1 MPLNYLHDHSDFEAL
16 IRIVADKE
24 DIQPV
29 LIEKDYWIMH
39 CLYGLKAMGLS
50 FELKGGTSLSKG
62 FGIINRFSED
72 IDIRIHPPS
81 GMDVKTG
88 KNQDSP
94 AQQKSRED
102 FYDWLAAEIKIDG
115 IIAVERDKSFD
126 DERFRNG
133 GIRLRYETTER
144 MAGLK
149 DGILLEVG
157 FDTVTPNQS
166 VNISSWAYDHA
177 ITAGVDIIDN
187 RALAIPCYHP
197 GYTFVEKLQ
206 TIATKYRRQQQ
217 DGSFPPNFLRHYYDV
232 YCLLEHPDVQKF
244 IGTPEYNA
252 HKAIRFPAADRET
265 LIAENQAFRL
275 EDPAVR
281 KLYGGEYAK
290 TATLY
295 YKGQPLFEDLLA
307 RIGENLGR
315 L

>member
-1 MPLNYLHDHSDFEAL
+1 MPLNYLHDHPDFEAL
-16 IRIVADKE
+16 IRIIADKE

-102 FYDWLAAEIKIDG
+102 FYDWLAAGIKIDG
-115 IIAVERDKSFD
+115 VIAVERDKSFD

-166 VNISSWAYDHA
+166 VDISS
-177 ITAGVDIIDN
+177 
-187 RALAIPCYHP
+187 
-197 GYTFVEKLQ
+197 
-206 TIATKYRRQQQ
+206 
-217 DGSFPPNFLRHYYDV
+217 
-232 YCLLEHPDVQKF
+232 
-244 IGTPEYNA
+244 
-252 HKAIRFPAADRET
+252 
-265 LIAENQAFRL
+265 
-275 EDPAVR
+275 
-281 KLYGGEYAK
+281 
-290 TATLY
+290 
-295 YKGQPLFEDLLA
+295 
-307 RIGENLGR
+307 
-315 L
+315 